1 MSFPPIAASED
12 NSQTLFHSLDSTN
25 NTSKHLPLRKRI
37 NPILK
42 WQPVETP
49 EEHHKQYPA
58 TYPESEVF
66 FDMNNNN
73 KRTIEEINPN
83 EQIKKVKRGRP
94 STKHLI
100 KPVEQPPSQPPQP
113 QQKFSRPLPEEN
125 TLYCICK
132 RPYDIPRFMIAC
144 DRCDQWFHGE
154 CIEISEKQG
163 EFIDLYFCENCSK
176 ITGKRTSWK
185 PKCANTNCEKAAR
198 IGTHQGHLSKYCS
211 DSCGMQVARA
221 RIELAGMKN
230 PLSRGRLSSFADM
243 DDRARLSRVKDE
255 RLYAKAMITLCQH
268 KLRFLQL
275 ATDKINEQ
283 DMCGFDSRLSWPDTI
298 WEKVHDVD
306 SEMTL
311 LNSKHE
317 LVTAKPFT
325 VCSAAKKCS
334 KHTNWQKL
342 KFAEIEQERSE
353 QFVILTMLE
362 RERQQIKAR
371 MKKRREDVDLVEYLE
386 NGTIVHS

>member
-1 MSFPPIAASED
+1 
-12 NSQTLFHSLDSTN
+12 
-25 NTSKHLPLRKRI
+25 
-37 NPILK
+37 
-42 WQPVETP
+42 
-49 EEHHKQYPA
+49 
-58 TYPESEVF
+58 
-66 FDMNNNN
+66 
-73 KRTIEEINPN
+73 
-83 EQIKKVKRGRP
+83 
-94 STKHLI
+94 
-100 KPVEQPPSQPPQP
+100 
-113 QQKFSRPLPEEN
+113 
-125 TLYCICK
+125 
-132 RPYDIPRFMIAC
+132 
-144 DRCDQWFHGE
+144 
-154 CIEISEKQG
+154 
-163 EFIDLYFCENCSK
+163 
-176 ITGKRTSWK
+176 
-185 PKCANTNCEKAAR
+185 
-198 IGTHQGHLSKYCS
+198 
-211 DSCGMQVARA
+211 MQVARA